1 MAENENKE
9 VELRSEEVQE
19 IMGQLPAWIIRWGI
33 TILFIVV
40 LALVIGSCF
49 FKYPDVIQANMTLTS
64 YHPAA
69 QVVARTAG
77 KINTLYVSDQQE
89 VKEGT
94 RLAVIENP
102 ASTEDVFYLQERL
115 AKGLNNPDSALA
127 LFFPVK
133 ELSLGS
139 IQSAYAAF
147 LRGLHDYENYKK
159 LDYYPQKIAS
169 VNDQIAKY
177 KNYYEN
183 LLKQSQLVK
192 SQYEIAGKQ
201 YERDSLLYVRKVI
214 SASEFETSKST
225 FLQSRYSL
233 EGQNASLN
241 NLKIQIVQMEEN
253 MLDLQLQQVEK
264 ESVLLQ
270 DYRTNAE
277 QLNNEINSWTLN
289 YLLVSPVAGKIT
301 FNKYWTENQN
311 VTGGESIFTIVPEE
325 KETLIGKALLPV
337 ARSGKVKVGQR
348 VIIRFTNYPDQ
359 EFGVV
364 NGVVSSISLVP
375 MEDNYMVE
383 IGLPNGLVTN
393 YRKTLPVSQEMQ
405 AVADIVTEDLRLIER
420 FFMPLKKI
428 FKEGFE

>member
-1 MAENENKE
+1 MAEKENKE

-19 IMGQLPAWIIRWGI
+19 IMGQVPGWIIRWGI
-33 TILFIVV
+33 TMLFVVV
-40 LALVIGSCF
+40 LVLLIGSFF

-77 KINTLYVSDQQE
+77 KISQLYIADQQD
-89 VKEGT
+89 VTEGE

-102 ASTEDVFYLQERL
+102 ASTDDVFYLEEQLVR
-115 AKGLNNPDSALA
+115 ALNNPDSALV
-127 LFFPVK
+127 LFLPAK

-139 IQSAYAAF
+139 IQAAYTAF
-147 LRGLHDYENYKK
+147 LRGLHDYENYKM
-159 LDYYPQKIAS
+159 LNYYPQKIAA
-169 VNDQIAKY
+169 VNDQMEKY
-177 KNYYEN
+177 KSYYQN
-183 LLKQSQLVK
+183 VIKQYEVMK
-192 SQYEIAGKQ
+192 GQYEIAGKQ
-201 YERDSLLYVRKVI
+201 YERDSLLYVRKVL
-214 SASEFETSKST
+214 SASEYETSKST
-225 FLQSRYSL
+225 YLQSRFSL
-233 EGQNASLN
+233 EGQSASLN
-241 NLKIQIVQMEEN
+241 NLKIQVGQMEEN
-253 MLDLQLQQVEK
+253 LLDLQLQQVEK
-264 ESVLLQ
+264 ENVLLQ

-277 QLNNEINSWTLN
+277 QLNNEINSWRLN
-289 YLLVSPVAGKIT
+289 YLLVSPVEGKIT

-311 VTGGESIFTIVPEE
+311 VSAGESIFTIVPEE

-359 EFGVV
+359 EFGIV
-364 NGVVSSISLVP
+364 NGVVTSISLVP

-383 IGLPNGLVTN
+383 IGLPDGLLTN
-393 YRKTLPVSQEMQ
+393 YHKTLPVSQEMQ
-405 AVADIVTEDLRLIER
+405 AQADIVTEDLRLIER

>member
-1 MAENENKE
+1 MAENEHKE

-115 AKGLNNPDSALA
+115 VKGLNNPDSALA

-169 VNDQIAKY
+169 VNNQIAKY

-201 YERDSLLYVRKVI
+201 YERDSLLYERKVI

-241 NLKIQIVQMEEN
+241 NLKIQIGQMEEN
-253 MLDLQLQQVEK
+253 LLDLQLQQVEK

-311 VTGGESIFTIVPEE
+311 VTAGESIFTIVPEE

-364 NGVVSSISLVP
+364 NGVVSSISMVP

>member
-1 MAENENKE
+1 MAENEHKE

-169 VNDQIAKY
+169 VNNQIAKY

-201 YERDSLLYVRKVI
+201 YERDSLLYERKVI

-241 NLKIQIVQMEEN
+241 NLKIQIGQMEEN
-253 MLDLQLQQVEK
+253 LLDLQLQQVEK

-311 VTGGESIFTIVPEE
+311 VTAGESIFTIVPEE

-364 NGVVSSISLVP
+364 NGVVSSISMVP

-405 AVADIVTEDLRLIER
+405 AVSDIVTEDLRLIER

>member
-1 MAENENKE
+1 MAEKEHKE

-77 KINTLYVSDQQE
+77 KINTLYVSDQEE

-102 ASTEDVFYLQERL
+102 ASTDDVFYLQQRL

-147 LRGLHDYENYKK
+147 LRGLHDYQNYKK

-169 VNDQIAKY
+169 VNGQIAKY

-183 LLKQSQLVK
+183 LLQQTQLVK

-201 YERDSLLYVRKVI
+201 YERDSLLYMRKVI

-241 NLKIQIVQMEEN
+241 NLKIQIGQMEEN
-253 MLDLQLQQVEK
+253 LLDLQLQQVEK

-301 FNKYWTENQN
+301 FNKYWTANQN
-311 VTGGESIFTIVPEE
+311 VTAGESIFTIVPEE

-337 ARSGKVKVGQR
+337 ARSGKVKTGQR

-393 YRKTLPVSQEMQ
+393 YHKTLPVSQEMQ

>member
-1 MAENENKE
+1 MAEKEHKE

-40 LALVIGSCF
+40 LALVIGSYF

-77 KINTLYVSDQQE
+77 KINTLYVSDQEE

-102 ASTEDVFYLQERL
+102 ASTDDVFYLQQRL

-147 LRGLHDYENYKK
+147 LRGLHDYQNYKK

-169 VNDQIAKY
+169 VNGQIAKY

-183 LLKQSQLVK
+183 LLQQTQLVK

-201 YERDSLLYVRKVI
+201 YERDSLLYMRKVI

-241 NLKIQIVQMEEN
+241 NLKIQIGQMEEN
-253 MLDLQLQQVEK
+253 LLDLQLQQVEK

-301 FNKYWTENQN
+301 FNKYWTANQN
-311 VTGGESIFTIVPEE
+311 VTAGESIFTIVPEE

-337 ARSGKVKVGQR
+337 ARSGKVKTGQR

-393 YRKTLPVSQEMQ
+393 YHKTLPVSQEMQ

>member
-1 MAENENKE
+1 MAENEHKE

-77 KINTLYVSDQQE
+77 KINTLYVADQQE

-115 AKGLNNPDSALA
+115 AKGMNNPDSALA

-201 YERDSLLYVRKVI
+201 YGRDSLLYVRKVI

-241 NLKIQIVQMEEN
+241 NLKIQIGQMEEN
-253 MLDLQLQQVEK
+253 LLDLQLQQVEK

-311 VTGGESIFTIVPEE
+311 VTAGESIFTIVPEE

-337 ARSGKVKVGQR
+337 ARSGKVKAGQR

-393 YRKTLPVSQEMQ
+393 YHKTLPVSQEMQ

>member
-1 MAENENKE
+1 MAEKEHKE

-77 KINTLYVSDQQE
+77 KINTLYVSDQEE

-102 ASTEDVFYLQERL
+102 ASTDDVFYLQQRL

-139 IQSAYAAF
+139 IQSGYAAF
-147 LRGLHDYENYKK
+147 LRGLHDYQNYKK

-169 VNDQIAKY
+169 VNGQIAKY

-183 LLKQSQLVK
+183 LLQQTQLVK

-201 YERDSLLYVRKVI
+201 YERDSLLYMRKVI

-241 NLKIQIVQMEEN
+241 NLKIQIGQMEEN
-253 MLDLQLQQVEK
+253 LLDLQLQQVEK

-301 FNKYWTENQN
+301 FNKYWTANQN
-311 VTGGESIFTIVPEE
+311 VTAGESIFTIVPEE

-337 ARSGKVKVGQR
+337 ARSGKVKTGQR

-393 YRKTLPVSQEMQ
+393 YHKTLPVSQEMQ